1 MRTHSSNR
9 QASAEGVQRR
19 LTEDQRNVVAA
30 NRAILLTHMNKDS
43 DARALAT
50 ELAQKHPAMLS
61 PTLTL
66 AALDHKAGDF
76 AAALERLDTHAA
88 KNPDNADSCA
98 LLKAQM
104 LLEAGMQHGVCVC
117 EAQQTNKQANM
128 TPHTTLHINP
138 RTTDGCRRCA
148 RVCLQHPA
156 PAWHSRH
163 AGVPAH
169 GVWRDS
175 GSCGHL

>member
-1 MRTHSSNR
+1 
-9 QASAEGVQRR
+9 
-19 LTEDQRNVVAA
+19 
-30 NRAILLTHMNKDS
+30 MNKDS

-104 LLEAGMQHGVCVC
+104 LLEAGM
-117 EAQQTNKQANM
+117 
-128 TPHTTLHINP
+128 
-138 RTTDGCRRCA
+138 
-148 RVCLQHPA
+148 
-156 PAWHSRH
+156 
-163 AGVPAH
+163 
-169 GVWRDS
+169 
-175 GSCGHL
+175 